1 MEKNKNTDCTPI
13 NGSTLSR
20 EEILALHSL
29 ASLRKPEITNNVE
42 SLVLYFRTV
51 FDKEVTAEQ
60 LRFVLEPTVE
70 EDVEDLRLI
79 YNRI

>member
-1 MEKNKNTDCTPI
+1 MDLK
-13 NGSTLSR
+13 R

-51 FDKEVTAEQ
+51 FDKEVTKEQ
-60 LRFVLEPTVE
+60 LQQVLEPTVE
-70 EDVEDLRLI
+70 EDEEDLRLI
-79 YNRI
+79 YNRL

>member
-1 MEKNKNTDCTPI
+1 MQ
-13 NGSTLSR
+13 R

-42 SLVLYFRTV
+42 SLVLYFKEV
-51 FDKEVTAEQ
+51 FNREVTAEQ
-60 LRFVLEPTVE
+60 LQQVLEPTVE

-79 YNRI
+79 YNRL

>member
-1 MEKNKNTDCTPI
+1 MQ
-13 NGSTLSR
+13 R

-51 FDKEVTAEQ
+51 FNKEVTKEQ
-60 LRFVLEPTVE
+60 LQQVLEPTVE
-70 EDVEDLRLI
+70 EDEEDLRLI
-79 YNRI
+79 YNRL

>member
-1 MEKNKNTDCTPI
+1 MQ
-13 NGSTLSR
+13 R

-42 SLVLYFRTV
+42 SLVLYFKEV

-60 LRFVLEPTVE
+60 LQQVLEPTVE
-70 EDVEDLRLI
+70 EDEEDLRLI
-79 YNRI
+79 YSRI

>member
-1 MEKNKNTDCTPI
+1 MDLK
-13 NGSTLSR
+13 R

-51 FDKEVTAEQ
+51 FDKEVTVEQ
-60 LRFVLEPTVE
+60 LQQVLEPTVE
-70 EDVEDLRLI
+70 EDEEDLRLI
-79 YNRI
+79 YNRL

>member
-1 MEKNKNTDCTPI
+1 MTKTSIAN
-13 NGSTLSR
+13 

-51 FDKEVTAEQ
+51 FNREVTKEQ
-60 LRFVLEPTVE
+60 LQQVLEPTVE
-70 EDVEDLRLI
+70 EDEEDLRLI
-79 YNRI
+79 YNRL

>member
-1 MEKNKNTDCTPI
+1 MQ
-13 NGSTLSR
+13 R

-60 LRFVLEPTVE
+60 LQQVLEPTVG
-70 EDVEDLRLI
+70 EDEEDLRLI
-79 YNRI
+79 YNRL